1 MRILATTLPR
11 EGARPRLSPL
21 SQLPSL
27 HRICLK
33 ETASYYQ
40 IMHSLVS
47 LPFLEAD
54 PEKSKDLTHRE
65 SIRER
70 VKGSQEQL
78 EPSGRAGPIPGACLC
93 EDATIQGDLNLER
106 GV

>member
-1 MRILATTLPR
+1 
-11 EGARPRLSPL
+11 
-21 SQLPSL
+21 
-27 HRICLK
+27 
-33 ETASYYQ
+33 
-40 IMHSLVS
+40 MHSLVS

-54 PEKSKDLTHRE
+54 TEKSKDLTYCE
-65 SIRER
+65 GIRER

-78 EPSGRAGPIPGACLC
+78 EPSGRAGPVPGACLC